1 MMMLNDR
8 KLMILQAIV
17 RDYIE
22 SAEPVGSRSLSK
34 KYDLGIS
41 PATIRNEMA
50 DLEELGYII
59 QPHTSAG
66 RVPSDKGYRLYVD
79 QLMEI
84 KQAAD
89 KNRVK
94 IKTELW
100 RQYNEL
106 EQLLQYTSR
115 LLSEFTSYTSIVLAP
130 QVKKSRLKQ
139 IKLTR
144 IDDAHL
150 LAIFVTNTGLIQNPV
165 FRVPPNLTGDDLE
178 KIANFLNQE
187 FTGMPL
193 EEIETRLVQTLQTE
207 LAQFHSTVQ
216 AIMPEMFRALEQ
228 MSDISLYLS
237 GTTNIFNF
245 PEFSDI
251 TKAKDFLTLM
261 EEKQVISRMITDPGG
276 GQLKITI
283 GSENQVQRARDCSIV
298 TATYAVDDQTLG
310 WLSVIGPTRMDYGHV
325 IDVLDQMSRLMNQAL
340 KDKS

>member
-1 MMMLNDR
+1 MLNDR

-50 DLEELGYII
+50 DLEELGYIL

-84 KQAAD
+84 KQTAD

-94 IKTELW
+94 IKTELL

-178 KIANFLNQE
+178 KIANFLNQK
-187 FTGMPL
+187 FAGMPL
-193 EEIETRLVQTLQTE
+193 EEIETQLVQTLQTE
-207 LAQFHSTVQ
+207 LAQFHSTVHD
-216 AIMPEMFRALEQ
+216 IMPEMFRALEQ

-245 PEFSDI
+245 PEFSDL
-251 TKAKDFLTLM
+251 TRAKDFLTLM

-283 GSENQVQRARDCSIV
+283 GSENQVQRARECSIV
-298 TATYAVDDQTLG
+298 SATYQVDDQTLG
-310 WLSVIGPTRMDYGHV
+310 WLGVIGPTRMDYGHV
-325 IDVLDQMSRLMNQAL
+325 IDVLDQMSRLMSQAL

>member
-1 MMMLNDR
+1 MMLNDR
-8 KLMILQAIV
+8 KMMILQAIV

-34 KYDLGIS
+34 KYALGIS

-50 DLEELGYII
+50 DLEEMGYIM

-84 KQAAD
+84 KQKAD
-89 KNRVK
+89 QNRVR
-94 IKTELW
+94 IKSELL
-100 RQYNEL
+100 RKYSEL
-106 EQLLQYTSR
+106 EQMLQYTSK
-115 LLSEFTSYTSIVLAP
+115 LLSDFTNYTSIVLAP

-144 IDDAHL
+144 IDEETI
-150 LAIFVTNTGLIQNPV
+150 LAIFITNTGLIQNPV
-165 FRVPPNLTGDDLE
+165 FRVPPEMTGDDLE

-187 FTGMPL
+187 FAGLSL
-193 EEIETRLVQTLQTE
+193 EEIETRLAGELQAE
-207 LAQFHSTVQ
+207 LDKFHSAVHTV
-216 AIMPEMFRALEQ
+216 MPDLFHALEQ
-228 MSDISLYLS
+228 MSDIGLYLS

-245 PEFSDI
+245 PEFSDLS
-251 TKAKDFLTLM
+251 KAKDFLTMM
-261 EEKQVISRMITDPGG
+261 EEKQVVSQLITDSNG
-276 GQLKITI
+276 GQLKISI
-283 GSENQVQRARDCSIV
+283 GNENQVQRAKECSIV
-298 TATYAVDDQTLG
+298 TASYEMDNQTVG
-310 WLSVIGPTRMDYGHV
+310 WLSVIGPTRMDYAHV